1 MSRTMDWEARKAQ
14 LAEAVWQVILEQG
27 ISSVSVRTVADR
39 AGVAVGSLRHVF
51 PTRAEL
57 VQCAA
62 ELMVQRATER
72 ILAITPKEDPREYVF
87 DIIKSLLPL
96 EQDSRAEFEINL
108 ALFVEGTAVPSLIEV
123 RESAH
128 RQLAELTSRLVEML
142 TGESRTV
149 QARRLHALIDGI
161 AFHLIHQPLESDHSW
176 ALDIIWQE
184 ILVIAVDET

>member
-1 MSRTMDWEARKAQ
+1 M
-14 LAEAVWQVILEQG
+14 AEAVWQVILEQG